1 VDVGI
6 SARRRRHPKLRL
18 VHRKSLRTQ
27 RRRILSNFDCRAWQN
42 QRTTPYFVVVTGKT
56 TFLTC
61 FPHALYSRYI
71 DALKMAFV
79 SPLPNRFSSSQKI
92 SCADDVLTRPIEFSS
107 PDSTISRSRNA
118 SLGFSRNL
126 SSRNGCMVFR
136 YESVQ
141 PVFMPAVTPSAERG
155 FVVVENALKER
166 QQREV
171 AKSDGEDVLKPTRKQ
186 RLVVLGTGWAAL
198 PFVKGIDDS
207 KYEVIM
213 VSPRNYFLF
222 TPLLAGTC
230 VGTLEPRSII
240 EPIRRYK
247 EKVEFFEAAATS
259 INLKR
264 KLVYCTNER
273 QQHCF
278 AVEYDKLVIA
288 VGVQSSTF
296 GIPGVEE
303 YCLYLKEISHAQ
315 AIRQR
320 IIECFESASFP
331 DVTEE
336 DRKRVLHFVI
346 VGGGPTGVEFAA
358 ELYDFVREDV
368 KKIFPSLVK
377 DVQITLLQSGSKLL
391 SQFDGILGEYAMKQF
406 QRQGINVKT
415 NSAVVRVTDREV
427 FLKDGTSIPYGL
439 VVWSAGNGPRDL
451 VRDLIQQLG
460 KKLSREG
467 LLQGGKG
474 GDANSSSSS
483 SRPGSPISLPDEPQS
498 VKAIRKRKKR
508 EAALGLM
515 RKQGL
520 LQGGKMAVAG
530 SGGKTEGSR
539 LLMDQYLRV
548 KGLPDLFALGD
559 CAIIDGNPLPPTA
572 QVAQQQGEY
581 LAKSLNRLVDNTGAI
596 VEDKN
601 LKSFQYKHLGTLAYV
616 GSNRALADKPLDLPI
631 QLSGFST
638 WIFWRS
644 VYVSKLFSFRSRFL
658 VFLDWVRAG
667 IFGRDVSAIMSD
679 AYDVDRRSKSFG
691 FRTNIESPPPTEVE

>member
-1 VDVGI
+1 
-6 SARRRRHPKLRL
+6 
-18 VHRKSLRTQ
+18 
-27 RRRILSNFDCRAWQN
+27 
-42 QRTTPYFVVVTGKT
+42 
-56 TFLTC
+56 
-61 FPHALYSRYI
+61 
-71 DALKMAFV
+71 MAFV

-467 LLQGGKG
+467 LLQGGK
-474 GDANSSSSS
+474 
-483 SRPGSPISLPDEPQS
+483 
-498 VKAIRKRKKR
+498 
-508 EAALGLM
+508 
-515 RKQGL
+515 
-520 LQGGKMAVAG
+520 MAVAG